1 MSESQ
6 SYLYFKQWR
15 LDREAGKGP
24 RMVPSKPT
32 RDHIDGLVQA
42 GASQASIARAAG
54 ISPEVI
60 SKLLRQPRPTVQ
72 IGTQTRI
79 LAVTLDDVMRR
90 PDRLG
95 FVPAVGARRRIQ
107 ALLAMGWPH
116 RTITEHMTGVGQI
129 SAVALHQRGKWIARA
144 THDAVVAAYDALSM
158 TPGPSEVSRR
168 RAARLGYAPPLAW
181 DDETIDD
188 PAAQPNTGAVVRKA
202 GRPGIDLD
210 EWVRLVRCGENPE
223 RAADRCETTV
233 AAVARAAERAGRIDV
248 ARIAERASWRK
259 RVAA

>member
-24 RMVPSKPT
+24 RMVPSAAT
-32 RDHIDGLVQA
+32 REHIAGLVQA
-42 GASQASIARAAG
+42 GASQAGIARAAG
-54 ISPEVI
+54 ISPEMV
-60 SKLLRQPRPTVQ
+60 SNLLRRPRPTVQ

-90 PDRLG
+90 PDRRG
-95 FVPAVGARRRIQ
+95 FVPAAGARRRIQ

-116 RTITEHMTGVGQI
+116 RIITEHMTGVGQT

-144 THDAVVAAYDALSM
+144 THDAVVVAYDALSM
-158 TPGPSEVSRR
+158 KPGPSEVSRQ
-168 RAARLGYAPPLAW
+168 RAARLGYMPPLAW

-188 PAAQPNTGAVVRKA
+188 PAAKPHTSATERRA
-202 GRPGIDLD
+202 GIDLD
-210 EWVRLVRCGENPE
+210 EWERLVRCGETPE
-223 RAADRCETTV
+223 RAAERCGATV
-233 AAVARAAERAGRIDV
+233 EAVSRAAHRAGRRDIG
-248 ARIAERASWRK
+248 RLAERVSWRK
-259 RVAA
+259 RAAA